1 MSRIGNIGEVLI
13 TEEEIIA
20 RAKELGEQI
29 TKEHENDDVILIGIL
44 RGAVM
49 WMTELMKHIKLDFT
63 IDFMVCSSYGS
74 STKSS
79 GVVRIDKDLS
89 SDIEGKSVIIIED
102 IVDSGVTL
110 TYLKSYL
117 KGRNPKSVEIC
128 SLLDKP
134 SGRRAEIEPD
144 YYGFTVGDMF
154 IVGYGLDFDQK
165 YRQLPYIS
173 YLTGDHFKNEPAEEE

>member
-1 MSRIGNIGEVLI
+1 MSIIGNIGEVLI
-13 TEEEIIA
+13 TEEEIVA

-29 TKEHENDDVILIGIL
+29 TSDHADDDVILIGIL

-89 SDIEGKSVIIIED
+89 SGIEGKSVIIVED

-110 TYLKSYL
+110 NYLKAYL
-117 KGRNPKSVEIC
+117 KGRNPKSVEVC

-134 SGRRAEIEPD
+134 SGRRTEIEPD

-154 IVGYGLDFDQK
+154 IVGYGLDYDQRF
-165 YRQLPYIS
+165 RQLPYIS
-173 YLTGDHFKNEPAEEE
+173 YLTGDSFKNEPAEEE

>member
-1 MSRIGNIGEVLI
+1 MSRIGDIGEVLI
-13 TEEEIIA
+13 TEEEITA

-29 TKEHENDDVILIGIL
+29 TKDHENDDVILVGIL

-49 WMTELMKHIKLDFT
+49 WMTELMKHIKLDLT
-63 IDFMVCSSYGS
+63 IDFMDCSSYGS

-79 GVVRIDKDLS
+79 GVVKIEKDIS
-89 SDIEGKSVIIIED
+89 SVIEGKSVIIVED

-110 TYLKSYL
+110 NYLKGYL

-134 SGRRAEIEPD
+134 SGRRIQIEPD

-154 IVGYGLDFDQK
+154 IVGYGLDFDQR

-173 YLTGDHFKNEPAEEE
+173 YLTGSYFNQEPSEEE

>member
-1 MSRIGNIGEVLI
+1 MSIIGNIGEVLI

-29 TKEHENDDVILIGIL
+29 TNDHADDDVILVGIL

-49 WMTELMKHIKLDFT
+49 WMTELMKHIKNIAALTAFLMLT
-63 IDFMVCSSYGS
+63 GCGS
-74 STKSS
+74 TA
-79 GVVRIDKDLS
+79 G
-89 SDIEGKSVIIIED
+89 
-102 IVDSGVTL
+102 
-110 TYLKSYL
+110 YL
-117 KGRNPKSVEIC
+117 KGRNPKSVEVC

-154 IVGYGLDFDQK
+154 IVGYGLDFDQR

-173 YLTGDHFKNEPAEEE
+173 YLTGEHFKNEPAEEE

>member
-1 MSRIGNIGEVLI
+1 MGLLDQVGEVLI
-13 TEEEIIA
+13 TEEEIKQ
-20 RAKELGEQI
+20 RAAELGEQI
-29 TKEHENDDVILIGIL
+29 TRDHADDDVILVGIL

-49 WMTELMKHIKLDFT
+49 WMTELMKHIKLDIT

-74 STKSS
+74 STRTS

-89 SDIEGKSVIIIED
+89 SDIKDKSVIIIED

-110 TYLKSYL
+110 NYLKKYL
-117 KGRNPKSVEIC
+117 KGRNPKSVEVC

-134 SGRRAEIEPD
+134 AGRRAEVEAD
-144 YYGFTVGDMF
+144 YKGFTVDDIF
-154 IVGYGLDFDQK
+154 IVGYGLDYDQR

-173 YLTGDHFKNEPAEEE
+173 YLKEEDQ

>member
-1 MSRIGNIGEVLI
+1 MGRIDQVGEVLI
-13 TEEEIIA
+13 REEEIVERA
-20 RAKELGEQI
+20 RELG
-29 TKEHENDDVILIGIL
+29 KEISDRHESDEVILVGIL

-49 WMTELMKHIKLDFT
+49 WMTELMKHIDLDIT

-89 SDIEGKSVIIIED
+89 SDIEGKSVIIVED

-110 TYLKSYL
+110 NYL
-117 KGRNPKSVEIC
+117 KGYLEGRKPKSVEIC

-134 SGRRAEIEPD
+134 SGRRADIEAD
-144 YYGFTVGDMF
+144 YVGFTVDDMF
-154 IVGYGLDFDQK
+154 IVGYGLDYDQR

-173 YLTGDHFKNEPAEEE
+173 YLKEDDTEDYIPE